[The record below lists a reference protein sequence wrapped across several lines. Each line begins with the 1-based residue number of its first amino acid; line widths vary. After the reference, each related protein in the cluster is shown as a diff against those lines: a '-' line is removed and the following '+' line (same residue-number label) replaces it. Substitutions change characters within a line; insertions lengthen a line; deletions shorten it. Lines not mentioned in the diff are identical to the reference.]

1 MQLTFGK
8 IMLTKEG
15 WVKYVED
22 NENLQP
28 DIDYVT

>member
-1 MQLTFGK
+1 
-8 IMLTKEG
+8 MLTKEG

-28 DIDYVT
+28 DIDYVTWEQR